1 MKFKVVTLF
10 PENLRLSLDYGV
22 IGKAQKEKIIEI
34 EYINPRN
41 YCENNKRSVDDKP
54 YGGGPGMVIKAK
66 PLLGA
71 IEYAKKGVPE
81 NCPVVFLSPQGA
93 LFDQKQ
99 ARVFSKLNDLILVSG
114 RYEGIDER
122 VINATVNAIEISIGN
137 FVLSGGE
144 IAASAI
150 IDAVARLIPG
160 TLGDELSALQDSF
173 TESSSP
179 NVPGIN
185 LATASIIADA
195 AISPP
200 LSTKFPIDI
209 SIALTVALMTLSSM
223 PSYLPETRIKSFNFE
238 NTLAC
243 FWSNKAPCGDKKTTG
258 QFSGTPFLAYSI
270 APRSGLAFITM
281 PGPPP

>member
-10 PENLRLSLDYGV
+10 PENLSLSLDYGV

-41 YCENNKRSVDDKP
+41 YSENNNHSVDDKP
-54 YGGGPGMVIKAK
+54 YGGGPGMVIKAE

-71 IEYAKKGVPE
+71 IECAKQDIPE

-99 ARVFSKLNDLILVSG
+99 ARAFSKLNNLILVSG

-122 VINATVNAIEISIGN
+122 VVDVTVNAIEISIGN

-173 TESSSP
+173 TDDLLDYPHYTRPKVLKSIS
-179 NVPGIN
+179 VPEVLVSGDHNAIN
-185 LATASIIADA
+185 RWRLKQALGRTFERRPDLIEAKE
-195 AISPP
+195 
-200 LSTKFPIDI
+200 LSDDEQNLLQEYQEEI
-209 SIALTVALMTLSSM
+209 
-223 PSYLPETRIKSFNFE
+223 ENKS
-238 NTLAC
+238 
-243 FWSNKAPCGDKKTTG
+243 
-258 QFSGTPFLAYSI
+258 
-270 APRSGLAFITM
+270 
-281 PGPPP
+281 

>member
-10 PENLRLSLDYGV
+10 PENLSLSLDYGV
-22 IGKAQKEKIIEI
+22 IGRAQKEKIIDI

-41 YCENNKRSVDDKP
+41 YCENNNRTVDDKP
-54 YGGGPGMVIKAK
+54 YGGGPGMVIKAE

-71 IEYAKKGVPE
+71 IEYAKQGVPE

-99 ARVFSKLNDLILVSG
+99 ARAFSKLNDLILVSG

-122 VINATVNAIEISIGN
+122 VIDITVNAIEISIGN

-150 IDAVARLIPG
+150 IDAVSRLIPG

-173 TESSSP
+173 TDDLLDYPHYTRPEALENIS
-179 NVPGIN
+179 VPKVLVSGDHNAIN
-185 LATASIIADA
+185 RWRLKQALGRTFERRPDLIETKE
-195 AISPP
+195 
-200 LSTKFPIDI
+200 LSDDEEKLLQEYQEEI
-209 SIALTVALMTLSSM
+209 
-223 PSYLPETRIKSFNFE
+223 ENKS
-238 NTLAC
+238 
-243 FWSNKAPCGDKKTTG
+243 
-258 QFSGTPFLAYSI
+258 
-270 APRSGLAFITM
+270 
-281 PGPPP
+281 

>member
-10 PENLRLSLDYGV
+10 PENLSLSLDYGV

-41 YCENNKRSVDDKP
+41 YCDNNKRSVDDKP
-54 YGGGPGMVIKAK
+54 YGGGPGMVIKAE

-71 IEYAKKGVPE
+71 IEYAKQGVPE

-93 LFDQKQ
+93 LFDQKK
-99 ARVFSKLNDLILVSG
+99 ARAFSKLNDLILVSG

-122 VINATVNAIEISIGN
+122 VIDATVNAIEISIGS

-173 TESSSP
+173 TDDLLDYPHYTRPEALENIS
-179 NVPGIN
+179 VPEVLVSGDHNAIN
-185 LATASIIADA
+185 RWRLKQALGRTFERRPDLIERKE
-195 AISPP
+195 
-200 LSTKFPIDI
+200 LSDDEQN
-209 SIALTVALMTLSSM
+209 LLQE
-223 PSYLPETRIKSFNFE
+223 YQEEIK
-238 NTLAC
+238 
-243 FWSNKAPCGDKKTTG
+243 NK
-258 QFSGTPFLAYSI
+258 S
-270 APRSGLAFITM
+270 
-281 PGPPP
+281 

>member
-10 PENLRLSLDYGV
+10 PENLSLSLDYGV
-22 IGKAQKEKIIEI
+22 IGKAQKEKIIDI

-41 YCENNKRSVDDKP
+41 YCQNNNRSVDDKP

-71 IEYAKKGVPE
+71 IEYAKQGVVE

-99 ARVFSKLNDLILVSG
+99 ARTFSKLNDLILVSG

-122 VINATVNAIEISIGN
+122 VIDLTVNAIEISIGN

-150 IDAVARLIPG
+150 IDAVSRLIPG
-160 TLGDELSALQDSF
+160 TLGDNLSALQDSF
-173 TESSSP
+173 TDDILDYPHYTRPEAFKNIS
-179 NVPGIN
+179 VPEVLVSGDHNAIN
-185 LATASIIADA
+185 RWRLKQALGRTFERRPDLIERKE
-195 AISPP
+195 
-200 LSTKFPIDI
+200 LSDDEQNLLQEYQEEI
-209 SIALTVALMTLSSM
+209 
-223 PSYLPETRIKSFNFE
+223 ENKS
-238 NTLAC
+238 
-243 FWSNKAPCGDKKTTG
+243 
-258 QFSGTPFLAYSI
+258 
-270 APRSGLAFITM
+270 
-281 PGPPP
+281 